1 MKRKTSTWDDL
12 NELLGIN
19 KRNINYN
26 VFYLVVV
33 VAVIF
38 LWFFLSE
45 LSINYYLKGNISARS
60 YNMYVDIV
68 FIVIIMSLTYL
79 ILKQLIYSNQR
90 LREINSFLASV
101 ADSSNEIV
109 IYAINR
115 QYRYIY
121 FNKMHQDV
129 VTTLW
134 GKAIENQSVIFDHI
148 NFMSDKVRLKSNL
161 DLALNG
167 KNFQTIEE
175 YGDPNITRQHWQNYY
190 APIYNKDHIIIGA
203 SCFSINISALVEAE
217 KQSRLLSN
225 TDPLTGLYN
234 RRYFNEAKHN
244 LDTSENLPLSIIIAD
259 VNGLKFTNDIFGHFE
274 GDQLIKQFT
283 NILRHVLQKDAVIT
297 RLGGDEFAI
306 ILPKTSRQES
316 QAIIIDLESHIA
328 NTVNEKLK
336 LSVTFGCATKYET
349 DTAIDDVI
357 TQADNLMYHNK
368 LTDRLSFENEMITSL
383 SNYFYENPIELDHA
397 QQTSQYAVLI
407 GQALGLN
414 EDDINILR
422 LAGYLHDIGK
432 ITLDHQMLTRNS
444 RDSIQRKESIMKHC
458 EAGYKIL
465 NFFDRYRE
473 VAPYVL
479 SHHEHIDGS
488 GLPNGLVGDEIPL
501 LSKIIAVANIYAGL
515 TAKNVYYEYLS
526 KQEAIL
532 ELNRLKK
539 SHLDANIVNI
549 FIDKVLN

>member
-1 MKRKTSTWDDL
+1 M
-12 NELLGIN
+12 
-19 KRNINYN
+19 
-26 VFYLVVV
+26 
-33 VAVIF
+33 
-38 LWFFLSE
+38 
-45 LSINYYLKGNISARS
+45 
-60 YNMYVDIV
+60 
-68 FIVIIMSLTYL
+68 
-79 ILKQLIYSNQR
+79 
-90 LREINSFLASV
+90 
-101 ADSSNEIV
+101 
-109 IYAINR
+109 
-115 QYRYIY
+115 
-121 FNKMHQDV
+121 
-129 VTTLW
+129 
-134 GKAIENQSVIFDHI
+134 
-148 NFMSDKVRLKSNL
+148 
-161 DLALNG
+161 
-167 KNFQTIEE
+167 
-175 YGDPNITRQHWQNYY
+175 
-190 APIYNKDHIIIGA
+190 
-203 SCFSINISALVEAE
+203 
-217 KQSRLLSN
+217 
-225 TDPLTGLYN
+225 
-234 RRYFNEAKHN
+234 
-244 LDTSENLPLSIIIAD
+244 
-259 VNGLKFTNDIFGHFE
+259 
-274 GDQLIKQFT
+274 
-283 NILRHVLQKDAVIT
+283 QKDAVIT

-316 QAIIIDLESHIA
+316 QTIIIDLESHIA